1 MFEQATRNRYR
12 YPSRKGLL
20 TTEDLWEVPL
30 IAKDGF
36 DLDTIAKTINRE
48 LKDLQEESFVNTTE
62 GSKQQELKAKL
73 SVIVHIIEVR
83 QKESKQAAE
92 RNYKEMERKRLQSI
106 LASKQEQALH
116 NLTPEE
122 LQARIDAL

>member
-73 SVIVHIIEVR
+73 SVIVHIIEVK